1 MAKQLNKNKIGI
13 IKSTKKIE
21 TNNKIKKVQAIKK
34 NTSKRLITTVGKD
47 KTNSEGNLKKSEKKR
62 WRKNPF

>member
-21 TNNKIKKVQAIKK
+21 TNNKIKKFK
-34 NTSKRLITTVGKD
+34 L
-47 KTNSEGNLKKSEKKR
+47 LKKILLKD
-62 WRKNPF
+62 